1 MVLLV
6 LKDSSVSL
14 VTQSEALPYLLPTE
28 MAFSCLSFTMCL
40 DWNVCLME
48 SSSFIESIALKS
60 KMKILVFILF
70 SFEICGSCKIPGVV
84 VYTHNSSGVE
94 AGYIIRLF
102 LTKPPKSFE
111 RTNWNLYRISTI

>member
-6 LKDSSVSL
+6 VKDSSVSL

-28 MAFSCLSFTMCL
+28 MAFSYLSFTICL
-40 DWNVCLME
+40 DWTVCLME

-84 VYTHNSSGVE
+84 VYTHNSSAVE
-94 AGYIIRLF
+94 AGYIIRLPF
-102 LTKPPKSFE
+102 QAPKKV
-111 RTNWNLYRISTI
+111 